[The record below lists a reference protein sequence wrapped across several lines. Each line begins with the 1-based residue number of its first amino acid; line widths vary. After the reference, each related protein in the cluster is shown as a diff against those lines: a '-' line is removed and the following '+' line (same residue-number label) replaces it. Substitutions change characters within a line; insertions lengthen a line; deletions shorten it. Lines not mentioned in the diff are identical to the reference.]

1 MFSDPLVHQS
11 ASWVAGDQVEPSLH
25 VVVAMAVTLL
35 AAVVA
40 VGGAAAATPL
50 HLGETPFILP
60 RTLFMLLL
68 AHS

>member
-1 MFSDPLVHQS
+1 
-11 ASWVAGDQVEPSLH
+11 
-25 VVVAMAVTLL
+25 MAVTLL

-60 RTLFMLLL
+60 RTLFMLLPL
-68 AHS
+68 FIYIETNFWFS

>member
-1 MFSDPLVHQS
+1 
-11 ASWVAGDQVEPSLH
+11 
-25 VVVAMAVTLL
+25 MAVTLL

-68 AHS
+68 PHCSFSIFLFLNVLLLFALVNSLTEV